1 MDSQAVVCSS
11 ENEQEPGVNTA
22 EIMKIQLWEAR
33 DVARFLNV
41 SLSWVRQRVSAK
53 QIPFVRVGGWML
65 RFRPDDIRAFASA
78 TELGKVLPLKGRDR
92 G

>member
-1 MDSQAVVCSS
+1 M
-11 ENEQEPGVNTA
+11 NTA
-22 EIMKIQLWEAR
+22 EIMKIQLWDVN

-53 QIPFVRVGGWML
+53 QIPFVRVGGWMV

-78 TELGKVLPLKGRDR
+78 AEPGKVLSLKGRDR

>member
-1 MDSQAVVCSS
+1 M
-11 ENEQEPGVNTA
+11 NTA
-22 EIMKIQLWEAR
+22 EIMKIQLWDVN

-53 QIPFVRVGGWML
+53 QIPFVRVGGWMV

-78 TELGKVLPLKGRDR
+78 SEPGRVLPLKGRDR

>member
-1 MDSQAVVCSS
+1 M
-11 ENEQEPGVNTA
+11 NTA
-22 EIMKIQLWEAR
+22 EIMKIQLWDAT

-53 QIPFVRVGGWML
+53 QIPFVRVGGWMV
-65 RFRPDDIRAFASA
+65 RFRPDEIRAFATA
-78 TELGKVLPLKGRDR
+78 TADGKVFSLKAHDR